1 MQAPGNQG
9 AVTEPTRSIHDQN
22 ALETA
27 RELTLRRSGAVERTE
42 QHGNTTASD
51 VTARRRHPQEHDER
65 FSQKSKTIAWLF
77 FYFCHRTF
85 YHIPL
90 LLYLHLFSWT
100 RGCLL

>member
-1 MQAPGNQG
+1 MDTEPLNAVCFFLVVVVTCYVIKLHHMVRNMQAPWNQG

-42 QHGNTTASD
+42 QHGNTTAGG

-65 FSQKSKTIAWLF
+65 FS
-77 FYFCHRTF
+77 
-85 YHIPL
+85 
-90 LLYLHLFSWT
+90 
-100 RGCLL
+100 

>member
-27 RELTLRRSGAVERTE
+27 REPTPRRSGAVERTEE

-51 VTARRRHPQEHDER
+51 VTARRRHPQKHDER
-65 FSQKSKTIAWLF
+65 FS
-77 FYFCHRTF
+77 
-85 YHIPL
+85 
-90 LLYLHLFSWT
+90 
-100 RGCLL
+100 